1 MLLSLLLLA
10 ASEPRSLTLSPVLD
24 LQLDAPSECSHTIE
38 VVAAVDGLVHTVPA
52 EPLEVRAKISSDS
65 RGYALHAAF
74 GAGMREVHGD
84 SCEAVTQALIA
95 ITALAID
102 PSVRLSVAAFPELS
116 APDIG
121 QPVEGAPA
129 PGQAERTVAT
139 DSGIFLSQGPA
150 NRLRSDSAADS
161 RPLASEKKERALV
174 IGASLLGLGE
184 WGALPE
190 PSYGASGLLRAS
202 LGAWGGE
209 LGASWLRP
217 RWVQVEQAAVRKGGT
232 VSWFAGHANGCR
244 ALGGWAAAC
253 GGFELGGMSGE
264 GQGVSNEQ
272 VGHALWLAAALSAL
286 GRLPLGR
293 EFSLEARATA
303 AFPLYRPEF
312 SLEPYGALH
321 RASWVS
327 GRVSLGIG
335 FR

>member
-1 MLLSLLLLA
+1 MCTKTPSAMLLSLLLLA

-116 APDIG
+116 ATDIG

-139 DSGIFLSQGPA
+139 DSGIFLSQAPA

-217 RWVQVEQAAVRKGGT
+217 RWVQVEQGSTDPCGSQGRAGRGRDCAGDHCGRGFVARGGWYRDLAGGEGPDRGEDRGVAVRGRRARRCRVFGG
-232 VSWFAGHANGCR
+232 VGGGLR
-244 ALGGWAAAC
+244 A
-253 GGFELGGMSGE
+253 
-264 GQGVSNEQ
+264 
-272 VGHALWLAAALSAL
+272 
-286 GRLPLGR
+286 
-293 EFSLEARATA
+293 
-303 AFPLYRPEF
+303 
-312 SLEPYGALH
+312 
-321 RASWVS
+321 
-327 GRVSLGIG
+327 
-335 FR
+335 